1 MTFLPINRQDMNDRG
16 WEELDFLYISG
27 DSYVDHPSFGHS
39 IVTRMFES
47 QGYRVGIISLPDIN
61 NVESIKIMGDPKIAV
76 LISSGVIDS
85 MVNHYTVSKKKRSKD
100 EYAPGGKA
108 GLRPDR
114 AVIVYSKLA
123 RQAFGDTPILIGG
136 IEASLRRFAHYD
148 YWADKVMDSILV
160 DSTADLLMYGMGEKT
175 IWDICKLLDKGVSIK
190 SIKDIKGTA
199 YLSSYEN
206 LPKKVKEA
214 VEINKIGENVNGVTV
229 IYSSE
234 EVKESMPKYAKAVKV
249 EYDEHNH
256 VVGSIIVQK
265 HGDNYVVQN
274 MAQVP
279 LTEKEMDKVYSLPY
293 ERTYHPSYEKDGGIP
308 AIKEVELSITSH
320 RGCFGSCTF
329 CAITFHQGRVIQKR
343 SFKSIT
349 TEAEKLTHIDNF
361 KGYIHDV
368 GGPTANFRNPSCAKQ
383 LEKGVCKNRECL
395 FPEPCPNL
403 DTDHSEYL
411 KLLKEVRGIENIKKV
426 FIRSGIRYDYL
437 INDKNDE
444 FFKELVKYHISGQ
457 LKVAPEHVSERV
469 LYRMGKPKAEVYKRF
484 VRKYERLNEELCMNQ
499 FLVPYMISSHPG
511 STLKD
516 SIELAEY
523 LRDINHMP
531 EQVQD
536 FYPTPGTLA
545 TAMYYTGLDPRDMST
560 VYVPKTVEEK
570 AMQRAMLQYRKKENY
585 RLVYEVLKRSGRLDL
600 VGFDKKC
607 LIKPTKE
614 IIESTRNV
622 SKTNNG
628 KTVNT
633 VNKSSNKKT
642 VFKDNK
648 NSSNKPSKSYKA
660 NPKVLDSRT
669 NKNSKGKITKK
680 R

>member
-1 MTFLPINRQDMNDRG
+1 MAFLPINRKDMDDRG
-16 WEELDFLYISG
+16 WDELDFLYISG
-27 DSYVDHPSFGHS
+27 DGYVDHPSFGHS

-47 QGYRVGIISLPDIN
+47 QGYRVGIIALPDIN
-61 NVESIKIMGDPKIAV
+61 NVESIKIMGKPKIAV

-85 MVNHYTVSKKKRSKD
+85 MVNHYTVNKKRRSKD

-114 AVIVYSKLA
+114 AVIAYCNLA
-123 RQAFGDTPILIGG
+123 RKAFENVPILIGG

-148 YWADKVMDSILV
+148 YWSDIVMDSILV

-175 IWDICKLLDKGVSIK
+175 ILDICKLLDKGVPIT
-190 SIKDIKGTA
+190 SIKDVRGTA
-199 YLSSYEN
+199 YLSSYED
-206 LPKKVKEA
+206 LPKKIKDA
-214 VEINKIGENVNGVTV
+214 VDTGKIGENINGVTV

-234 EVKESMPKYAKAVKV
+234 EVKESKPKYAKSVKI
-249 EYDEHNH
+249 EYDENNH
-256 VVGSIIVQK
+256 IAGSILVQK
-265 HGDNYVVQN
+265 HGDKYVVQN
-274 MAQVP
+274 MAQTP

-293 ERTYHPSYEKDGGIP
+293 ERTYHPIYEKDGGIP

-368 GGPTANFRNPSCAKQ
+368 GGPTANFRNPACSKQ
-383 LEKGVCKNRECL
+383 LEKGACKDRECL
-395 FPEPCPNL
+395 FPEPCSNL
-403 DTDHSEYL
+403 NIDHTEYL
-411 KLLKEVRGIENIKKV
+411 KLLKEVREIENIKKV

-437 INDKNDE
+437 INDKNDK
-444 FFKELVKYHISGQ
+444 FFKELCKYHISGQ

-469 LYRMGKPKAEVYKRF
+469 LHRMGKPKIGVYKRF
-484 VRKYERLNEELCMNQ
+484 VRKYNEVNEQLDMNQ

-536 FYPTPGTLA
+536 FYPTPGTIA
-545 TAMYYTGLDPRDMST
+545 TAMYYTELDPRDMST
-560 VYVPKTVEEK
+560 VYVPKTKEEK
-570 AMQRAMLQYRKKENY
+570 TMQRAMLQYRKKENY
-585 RLVYEVLKRSGRLDL
+585 RLVYEVLKKSGRLDL

-614 IIESTRNV
+614 MSINNNISKSIKENKKFIGSKKNTRNIKNV
-622 SKTNNG
+622 K
-628 KTVNT
+628 
-633 VNKSSNKKT
+633 SNKNDRNTKNKT
-642 VFKDNK
+642 TRN
-648 NSSNKPSKSYKA
+648 N
-660 NPKVLDSRT
+660 
-669 NKNSKGKITKK
+669 NKNSK
-680 R
+680 

>member
-1 MTFLPINRQDMNDRG
+1 MAFLPINREDMNERG
-16 WEELDFLYISG
+16 WDELDFLYISG
-27 DSYVDHPSFGHS
+27 DGYVDHPSFGHS
-39 IVTRMFES
+39 IVTRIFES
-47 QGYRVGIISLPDIN
+47 SGYRVGIIALPDVN
-61 NVESIKIMGDPKIAV
+61 NVDSIKIMGTPRIAV

-85 MVNHYTVSKKKRSKD
+85 MVNHYTVNKKRRSKD

-123 RQAFGDTPILIGG
+123 RKAFGDTPILIGG

-148 YWADKVMDSILV
+148 YWSDKVMDSILV

-175 IWDICKLLDKGVSIK
+175 IWDICKLLDKGVKIEN
-190 SIKDIKGTA
+190 IKDMRGTA
-199 YLSSYEN
+199 YLSSYED
-206 LPKKVKEA
+206 LPKKIKEA
-214 VEINKIGENVNGVTV
+214 VDLNKVGELVNGVTLL
-229 IYSSE
+229 YSSE
-234 EVKESMPKYAKAVKV
+234 EVKENNPKYAKAVKI

-256 VVGSIIVQK
+256 VQGSILVQK
-265 HGDNYVVQN
+265 HEDKYVVQN
-274 MAQVP
+274 MAQIP

-293 ERTYHPSYEKDGGIP
+293 ERTYHPSYEKAGGIP
-308 AIKEVELSITSH
+308 AIKEVEFSITSH

-329 CAITFHQGRVIQKR
+329 CAISFHQGRIIQKR

-349 TEAEKLTHIDNF
+349 TEAEKLTHIDTF

-368 GGPTANFRNPSCAKQ
+368 GGPTANFRNPACSKQ
-383 LEKGVCKNRECL
+383 VEMGACKNRECL
-395 FPEPCPNL
+395 VPEPCPNL
-403 DTDHSEYL
+403 KVDHTEYL
-411 KLLKEVRGIENIKKV
+411 RLLKEVRAIENIKKV

-437 INDKNDE
+437 INDQNDE
-444 FFKELVKYHISGQ
+444 FFKELCKYHISGQ

-469 LYRMGKPKAEVYKRF
+469 LYRMGKPKVDVYKRF
-484 VRKYERLNEELCMNQ
+484 VRKYNQVNEDLGMNQ

-536 FYPTPGTLA
+536 FYPTPGTIA

-570 AMQRAMLQYRKKENY
+570 AMQRALLQYRKKENY
-585 RLVYEVLKRSGRLDL
+585 KLVYEALKKASRLDL
-600 VGFDKKC
+600 VGFDRKC

-614 IIESTRNV
+614 MSI
-622 SKTNNG
+622 NNMVTKSINKSG
-628 KTVNT
+628 KTG
-633 VNKSSNKKT
+633 VNKNNKP
-642 VFKDNK
+642 NK
-648 NSSNKPSKSYKA
+648 N
-660 NPKVLDSRT
+660 
-669 NKNSKGKITKK
+669 KNNKGKISSNSNDRIVKVVKNKNAKFKK
-680 R
+680 

>member
-1 MTFLPINRQDMNDRG
+1 MAFLPINKADMEQRG
-16 WEELDFLYISG
+16 WDELDFLYISG
-27 DSYVDHPSFGHS
+27 DGYVDHPSFGHS

-47 QGYRVGIISLPDIN
+47 QGYRVGIIPLPDVT
-61 NVESIKIMGDPKIAV
+61 NVESIKIMGKPKIAV
-76 LISSGVIDS
+76 LVSAGVIDS
-85 MVNHYTVSKKKRSKD
+85 MVNHYTVSKKRRKKD
-100 EYAPGGKA
+100 EYAPGGKV

-114 AVIVYSKLA
+114 AVIVYSGLVRK
-123 RQAFGDTPILIGG
+123 AFGDIPILIGG

-148 YWADKVMDSILV
+148 YWDDRVMNSILV

-175 IWDICKLLDKGVSIK
+175 IWDICKLLEKGVPITN
-190 SIKDIKGTA
+190 IKDVRGTA
-199 YLSSYEN
+199 YLSNYEG

-214 VEINKIGENVNGVTV
+214 VDTNKIGQNINGVTV
-229 IYSSE
+229 LYSAE
-234 EVKESMPKYAKAVKV
+234 EVKESKPKYAKAVKI

-256 VVGSIIVQK
+256 IVGSILVQK
-265 HGDNYVVQN
+265 HGDKYVVQN
-274 MAQVP
+274 MAQLP
-279 LTEKEMDKVYSLPY
+279 LNEKEMDKVYSLPY
-293 ERTYHPSYEKDGGIP
+293 ERTYHPVYEKDGGIP
-308 AIKEVELSITSH
+308 AIKEVEFSITSH

-329 CAITFHQGRVIQKR
+329 CAIAFHQGRIIQKR

-349 TEAEKLTHIDNF
+349 TEAEKLTHINNF

-368 GGPTANFRNPSCAKQ
+368 GGPTANFRNPACSKQ
-383 LEKGVCKNRECL
+383 LEHGACKNRECL

-403 DTDHSEYL
+403 NIDHSEYL
-411 KLLKEVRGIENIKKV
+411 KLLKEVRAIENIKKV

-444 FFKELVKYHISGQ
+444 FFKELCKYHISGQ

-469 LYRMGKPKAEVYKRF
+469 LQRMGKPKVGVYKRF
-484 VRKYERLNEELCMNQ
+484 VRKYNEINEELGMDQ
-499 FLVPYMISSHPG
+499 YLVPYMISSHPG

-536 FYPTPGTLA
+536 FYPTPGTIA
-545 TAMYYTGLDPRDMST
+545 TAMYYTELDPRDMTT

-585 RLVYEVLKRSGRLDL
+585 RLVYEALKKAGRLDL

-614 IIESTRNV
+614 MAISNIN
-622 SKTNNG
+622 SKKGNG
-628 KTVNT
+628 KIA
-633 VNKSSNKKT
+633 SN
-642 VFKDNK
+642 
-648 NSSNKPSKSYKA
+648 S
-660 NPKVLDSRT
+660 
-669 NKNSKGKITKK
+669 NKNSKPNRKTFVNKKSNNAGKNNRNNVRNKGK
-680 R
+680 